1 MKIHPKWSVDLPKIR
16 FGIRYQILLSFLIP
30 IVFIILVGAIA
41 YGKAASG
48 MREKYVSSTNETM
61 KMAAAQV
68 DLVSAFVKAE
78 AMRYSFD
85 DELFR
90 LTTGKY
96 DDDPQARNQA
106 ADAVSA
112 NINATQTG
120 NKYLRHIHVITKD
133 GQRMFSTKRSMP
145 LGFLEEYVDTMQ
157 GSSGW
162 FDSHPLLDEKL
173 SFQEDS
179 DAYLFGYHAA
189 TQSKA
194 AVIVMDISQAAMQ
207 EFLDGINL
215 GEGSTIAL
223 VTMNGREISHRS
235 GKALDWKDENVFAG
249 SKTYEQIKTLIGEG
263 VQSGTS
269 EIHYHGEDS
278 LLFHAVCEESGC
290 VVCALV
296 PLSTVTAQASE
307 IRLITFI
314 VVLIAL
320 LIASA
325 VGLWITIRIQRNIK
339 KLSDGLGEMAKGD
352 LTVKIEA
359 DGRDEFTDL
368 AETTSEMIYQTKS
381 LVAKVDDA
389 VGGVEDCAND
399 VQNASAM
406 LGAQSGNI
414 AAAMS
419 EMTEGMKQQRLHA
432 EECVTVT
439 DKLSDE
445 MRAISHQISAI
456 QGVMEETDAMIS
468 EGMSMVKTLG
478 ERAQDTTEA
487 TDSVKESV
495 GALLVETSKINS
507 FVETIRSLSAQT
519 NLLSLNASIEASRAG
534 EAGKGFA
541 VVAEEIRNLAAES
554 TRAAG
559 EIKKMVEKINDQT
572 KMSTGSVNK
581 AREIANE
588 QFELMK
594 KTTQV
599 FDRMQGSMEQLTK
612 ELEKI
617 TQTTAEADAKRLEA
631 VESVRSISDIIG
643 EAGENAQVVEDVLT
657 QLQEEIMN
665 LGVTARELGSSM
677 DELKAEVAA
686 FIL

>member
-1 MKIHPKWSVDLPKIR
+1 MKKHPKLSMDLPKLR
-16 FGIRYQILLSFLIP
+16 FGIRYQVLLSFLIP
-30 IVFIILVGAIA
+30 IIFIILVGVIA
-41 YGKAASG
+41 YNKAQSG
-48 MREKYVSSTNETM
+48 MREKYVNSTNETM

-68 DLVSAFVKAE
+68 DLVSSFVKAE
-78 AMRYSFD
+78 VMRYSFD

-96 DDDPQARNQA
+96 ANDPQGLNKAS
-106 ADAVSA
+106 DAVSA

-120 NKYLRHIHVITKD
+120 NEYLRHIHVITKD
-133 GQRMFSTKRSMP
+133 GERMFSTKRSMP
-145 LGFLEEYVDTMQ
+145 LGFLEEYLETMQ
-157 GSSGW
+157 GNSGW

-173 SFQEDS
+173 SFQEN
-179 DAYLFGYHAA
+179 DAYLFGYHAT
-189 TQSKA
+189 TQSKT
-194 AVIVMDISQAAMQ
+194 AVIVMDVSQSAMQ

-235 GKALDWKDENVFAG
+235 GKALDWPEESIFAG
-249 SKTYEQIKTLIGEG
+249 SDMYGKVKAQIAEG
-263 VQSGTS
+263 TTSGVS
-269 EIHYHGEDS
+269 EISYHGEDS
-278 LLFHAVCEESGC
+278 LLFYALCEEPGC

-296 PLSTVTAQASE
+296 PLSTVTAEARD
-307 IRLITFI
+307 IRILTFI

-359 DGRDEFTDL
+359 DGRDEFSDL
-368 AETTSEMIYQTKS
+368 AETTSEMIYQTRS
-381 LVAKVDDA
+381 LVGKVDDA

-414 AAAMS
+414 AAAMA
-419 EMTEGMKQQRLHA
+419 EMTEGMKQQKLHA
-432 EECVTVT
+432 QECVIVT

-445 MRAISHQISAI
+445 MRAISRQISAI
-456 QGVMEETDAMIS
+456 QTVMEETDAMIS
-468 EGMSMVKTLG
+468 EGMRMVKTLG
-478 ERAQDTTEA
+478 ERAQDTAQA
-487 TDSVKESV
+487 TDSVKDSV
-495 GALLVETSKINS
+495 GALLGETSKINS
-507 FVETIRSLSAQT
+507 FVETIRNISAQT

-554 TRAAG
+554 TKAAG

-572 KMSTGSVNK
+572 KMSSGSVAR

-588 QFELMK
+588 QFELMNQ
-594 KTTQV
+594 TTQV
-599 FDRMQGSMEQLTK
+599 FDRMQGSMDQLTK

-617 TQTTAEADAKRLEA
+617 TQTTNEADAKRLEA

-643 EAGENAQVVEDVLT
+643 EAGENAETVQDVLT
-657 QLQEEIMN
+657 QLQEEIIH

-677 DELKAEVAA
+677 DELKTEVAA

>member
-1 MKIHPKWSVDLPKIR
+1 MKKHPKLSMDLPKLR
-16 FGIRYQILLSFLIP
+16 FGIRYQVLLSFLIP
-30 IVFIILVGAIA
+30 IIFIILVGVIA
-41 YGKAASG
+41 YNKAQSG
-48 MREKYVSSTNETM
+48 MREKYVNSTNETM

-68 DLVSAFVKAE
+68 DLVSSFVKAE

-96 DDDPQARNQA
+96 ANDPQGFNKAS
-106 ADAVSA
+106 DAVSA
-112 NINATQTG
+112 NINATQSG
-120 NKYLRHIHVITKD
+120 NSYLKHIHVITKD
-133 GQRMFSTKRSMP
+133 GERMFSTKRSMP
-145 LGFLEEYVDTMQ
+145 LGFLEEYLETMQ
-157 GSSGW
+157 GNSGW

-173 SFQEDS
+173 SFQEN
-179 DAYLFGYHAA
+179 DAYLFGYHAT
-189 TQSKA
+189 TQSKT
-194 AVIVMDISQAAMQ
+194 AVIVMDVSQSAMQ
-207 EFLDGINL
+207 EFLEGINL

-235 GKALDWKDENVFAG
+235 GKALDWPKESIFAG
-249 SKTYEQIKTLIGEG
+249 SDMYGKVKAQIAEG
-263 VQSGTS
+263 TTSGVS
-269 EIHYHGEDS
+269 EISYHGEDS
-278 LLFHAVCEESGC
+278 LLFYALCEEPGC

-296 PLSTVTAQASE
+296 PLSTVTAEARD
-307 IRLITFI
+307 IRILTFI

-359 DGRDEFTDL
+359 DGRDEFSDL
-368 AETTSEMIYQTKS
+368 AETTSEMIYQTRS
-381 LVAKVDDA
+381 LVGKVDDA

-414 AAAMS
+414 AAAMA
-419 EMTEGMKQQRLHA
+419 EMTEGMKQQKLHA
-432 EECVTVT
+432 QECVTVT

-445 MRAISHQISAI
+445 MRAISRQISAI
-456 QGVMEETDAMIS
+456 QTVMEETDAMIS
-468 EGMSMVKTLG
+468 EGMRMVKTLG
-478 ERAQDTTEA
+478 ERAQDTAQA
-487 TDSVKESV
+487 TDSVKDSV
-495 GALLVETSKINS
+495 GALLGETSKINS
-507 FVETIRSLSAQT
+507 FVETIRNISAQT

-554 TRAAG
+554 TKAAG

-572 KMSTGSVNK
+572 KMSTGSVSR

-588 QFELMK
+588 QFELMNQ
-594 KTTQV
+594 TTQV
-599 FDRMQGSMEQLTK
+599 FDRMQGSMDQLTK

-617 TQTTAEADAKRLEA
+617 TQTTNEADAKRLEA
-631 VESVRSISDIIG
+631 VDSVRSISDIIG
-643 EAGENAQVVEDVLT
+643 EAGENAETVQDVLT
-657 QLQEEIMN
+657 QLQEEIIH

-677 DELKAEVAA
+677 DELKTEVAA

>member
-1 MKIHPKWSVDLPKIR
+1 MKKHPKLSMDLPKLR
-16 FGIRYQILLSFLIP
+16 FGIRYQVLLSFLIP
-30 IVFIILVGAIA
+30 IIFIILVGVIA
-41 YGKAASG
+41 YNKAQSG
-48 MREKYVSSTNETM
+48 MREKYVNSTNETM
-61 KMAAAQV
+61 KMTAAQV
-68 DLVSAFVKAE
+68 DLVSSFVKAE

-96 DDDPQARNQA
+96 ANDPQGLNKAS
-106 ADAVSA
+106 DAVSA

-120 NKYLRHIHVITKD
+120 NEYLRHIHVITKD
-133 GQRMFSTKRSMP
+133 GERMFSTKRSMP
-145 LGFLEEYVDTMQ
+145 LGFLEEYLETMQ
-157 GSSGW
+157 GNSGW

-173 SFQEDS
+173 SFQEN
-179 DAYLFGYHAA
+179 DAYLFGYHAT
-189 TQSKA
+189 TQSKT
-194 AVIVMDISQAAMQ
+194 AVIVMDVSQSVMQ

-235 GKALDWKDENVFAG
+235 GKALDWPKESIFAG
-249 SKTYEQIKTLIGEG
+249 SDMYGKVKAQIAEG
-263 VQSGTS
+263 TTNGVS
-269 EIHYHGEDS
+269 EISYHGEDS
-278 LLFHAVCEESGC
+278 LLFYALCEEPGC

-296 PLSTVTAQASE
+296 PLSTVTAEARD
-307 IRLITFI
+307 IRILTFI

-359 DGRDEFTDL
+359 DGRDEFSDL
-368 AETTSEMIYQTKS
+368 AETTSEMIYQTRS
-381 LVAKVDDA
+381 LVGKVDDA

-414 AAAMS
+414 AAAMA
-419 EMTEGMKQQRLHA
+419 EMTEGMKQQKLHA
-432 EECVTVT
+432 QECVTVT

-445 MRAISHQISAI
+445 MRAISRQISAI
-456 QGVMEETDAMIS
+456 QTVMEETDAMIS
-468 EGMSMVKTLG
+468 EGMRMVKTLG
-478 ERAQDTTEA
+478 ERAQDTAQA
-487 TDSVKESV
+487 TDSVKDSV
-495 GALLVETSKINS
+495 GALLGETSKINS
-507 FVETIRSLSAQT
+507 FVETIRNISAQT

-572 KMSTGSVNK
+572 KMSSGSVAR

-588 QFELMK
+588 QFELMNQ
-594 KTTQV
+594 TTQV

-617 TQTTAEADAKRLEA
+617 TQTTNEADAKRLEA

-643 EAGENAQVVEDVLT
+643 EAGENAETVQDVLT
-657 QLQEEIMN
+657 QLQEEIIH

-677 DELKAEVAA
+677 DELKTEVAA